1 MWEKKKHKH
10 TDTKGIAKRGE
21 KKKTEWKKN
30 ERKKNIGRYRKIE
43 KNMKEWQV
51 QKETKF
57 FMLAISGVTFVS
69 QKVNRQPSLWPFV
82 RLKRPLS
89 KDD

>member
-1 MWEKKKHKH
+1 
-10 TDTKGIAKRGE
+10 
-21 KKKTEWKKN
+21 
-30 ERKKNIGRYRKIE
+30 
-43 KNMKEWQV
+43 MKEWQV